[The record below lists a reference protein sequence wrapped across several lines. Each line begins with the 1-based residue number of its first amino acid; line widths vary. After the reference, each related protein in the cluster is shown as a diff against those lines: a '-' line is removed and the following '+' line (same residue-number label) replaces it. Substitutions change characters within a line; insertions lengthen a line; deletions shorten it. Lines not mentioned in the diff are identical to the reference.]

1 MRGRGRRGVGDP
13 LDRFLANLRSSP
25 GHDSPSSS
33 SSSSTP
39 FTLSSSRDNTPS
51 DVLSVISRDS
61 QDGRHSRLSGG
72 EVRGREERN
81 STPLRPPGRGEKGI
95 RRTPFTV
102 GLAGEVMGSRGL
114 PYHRKFPLEQIKSA
128 SPGEAR
134 ANESGKGKK
143 SDLSVSFVHSEGELN
158 PVLCEHPVDNREKKA
173 TQQPLQETVAASSP
187 GEIRVRLT
195 TRNKTRDG
203 IDVIRLSN
211 QSSSS
216 SHSPREVDK
225 PPSQDTTSASV
236 GPHSFPSSLR
246 DSPALA
252 QHGRVAPVRRR
263 LRVSSELGPARVIT
277 VSPAPLA
284 LSSDDKE
291 AADDAR
297 SKEFTAQD
305 SNDYAPIGE
314 GATRSDKITELNLGE
329 GEASTEEDM
338 SPDATRP
345 PPLESFISPSPSPP
359 LPSSSLQTTPPPPPQ
374 TTPPSLPQTT
384 PLHVKPG
391 ALPSDA
397 TDIGLTPRLFW
408 DTGPPQPAN
417 VPPAARGKA
426 QVGGSSVS
434 PGGRTQLQI
443 SVPTGMTSSVGEE
456 SPPLSPA
463 YSSDFEFSSI
473 SQPTFD

>member
-1 MRGRGRRGVGDP
+1 M
-13 LDRFLANLRSSP
+13 
-25 GHDSPSSS
+25 
-33 SSSSTP
+33 
-39 FTLSSSRDNTPS
+39 
-51 DVLSVISRDS
+51 
-61 QDGRHSRLSGG
+61 
-72 EVRGREERN
+72 RGREERN

-102 GLAGEVMGSRGL
+102 GLAGEGMGSRGL
-114 PYHRKFPLEQIKSA
+114 PYHRRFPLEQTKSA

-134 ANESGKGKK
+134 AQDSRKGKK
-143 SDLSVSFVHSEGELN
+143 SDLSVGFVHSEGELD
-158 PVLCEHPVDNREKKA
+158 PVLRGHPVDNREKKA

-203 IDVIRLSN
+203 IDVIRISHRSHQN
-211 QSSSS
+211 SSSG
-216 SHSPREVDK
+216 HSPREVDK

-236 GPHSFPSSLR
+236 GPHSFPSSLS
-246 DSPALA
+246 DSPALV

-263 LRVSSELGPARVIT
+263 LRVSSELGPTRVIT
-277 VSPAPLA
+277 VSPAPPA

-297 SKEFTAQD
+297 YKEFTAQD
-305 SNDYAPIGE
+305 SKDNTPIGN

-329 GEASTEEDM
+329 GEAPTEEDM

-359 LPSSSLQTTPPPPPQ
+359 LQTTPPPPPQ

-384 PLHVKPG
+384 PLHIKPG
-391 ALPSDA
+391 PLPSDA
-397 TDIGLTPRLFW
+397 TDIGLTPRSFW

-417 VPPAARGKA
+417 PPPAARGKA

-434 PGGRTQLQI
+434 PGRRTQLQI
-443 SVPTGMTSSVGEE
+443 SVPTGITSSVGEE